1 MNNFDVI
8 IVGAGSI
15 GVPTAMALAGSGVK
29 TLVLDR
35 HSSPGQGENKRAI
48 GGVRATHS
56 DPAKILM
63 CLRSLEIY
71 STWRE
76 IHGDDIEWLRGGYL
90 FPVYREK
97 EETSLKSIM
106 PAQKK
111 YGLDIDFV
119 GPERVEELIP
129 GIVTENLIGGAFSP
143 NDGSISPM
151 MAVNAFYRKAVER
164 GARFEFKKEIE
175 KIIVEGDKIKG
186 VVAGGETFNA
196 QVLVDAAG
204 PYSAGLARM
213 AGSDIAVAPDS
224 HEGAIT
230 EPVQRFFKCMVV
242 DLRPGPGS
250 NNYYFYQNR
259 FGQVIFCLTPDPPI
273 VGTDTRETSAFLP
286 LACARIVKLV
296 PRLRNIRVRRMW
308 RGLYPMSPDGSPLLG
323 WNREVQGFLHVA
335 GMCGQGL
342 MIGPGAGE
350 VAARMITD
358 SISDDDKVIIEQLS
372 PYRDFSGG
380 MEALK

>member
-1 MNNFDVI
+1 MNNYDVI
-8 IVGAGSI
+8 IAGAGSI
-15 GVPTAMALAGSGVK
+15 GVPTAMALGELGVK

-35 HSSPGQGENKRAI
+35 HPSPGQGENKHAI

-56 DPAKILM
+56 DPAKIVM

-71 STWRE
+71 ATWRE
-76 IHGDDIEWLRGGYL
+76 THGDDIEWLRGGYL

-97 EETSLKSIM
+97 EEASLKGIM
-106 PAQKK
+106 PIQKK

-119 GPERVEELIP
+119 GPESVEELIP
-129 GIVTENLIGGAFSP
+129 GITTEGLIGGTFSP
-143 NDGSISPM
+143 NDGSLSPM
-151 MAVNAFYRKAVER
+151 MAVNAFYRRAVEK
-164 GARFEFKKEIE
+164 GVRFEFKKEIE
-175 KIIVEGDKIKG
+175 KIRVEGDKVTG
-186 VVAGGETFNA
+186 VVAGGETYNA
-196 QVLVDAAG
+196 PILVDAAG
-204 PYSAGLARM
+204 PHSKRLSRM
-213 AGSDIAVAPDS
+213 AGADIAVTPDS

-230 EPVQRFFKCMVV
+230 EPVKRFFKCMVV

-273 VGTDTRETSAFLP
+273 IGTDTRETSSFLP
-286 LACARIVKLV
+286 LVCARMVKLV
-296 PRLRNIRVRRMW
+296 PRLQNIRVRRMW
-308 RGLYPMSPDGSPLLG
+308 RGLYPMSPDGFPLFG
-323 WNREVQGFLHVA
+323 WNREVGGLFHA
-335 GMCGQGL
+335 TGMCGQGL

-358 SISDDDKVIIEQLS
+358 STRGDDKVIIEQLS

-380 MEALK
+380 GEALK